1 MRLSALQ
8 RANAAK
14 NSGKAR
20 KQGAAK
26 RDAAEREMDWD
37 AAILRLKAMLDRI
50 SPEGPCPATT
60 HTDVP
65 DAEEIPPEATTAPGK
80 GL

>member
-14 NSGKAR
+14 RIGEAKKA
-20 KQGAAK
+20 AAA
-26 RDAAEREMDWD
+26 RREATEQSMDWD

-50 SPEGPCPATT
+50 EETT
-60 HTDVP
+60 Q
-65 DAEEIPPEATTAPGK
+65 EAS
-80 GL
+80 

>member
-20 KQGAAK
+20 KQAAAK
-26 RDAAEREMDWD
+26 REAAEQTLDWD

-50 SPEGPCPATT
+50 ESESPQ
-60 HTDVP
+60 
-65 DAEEIPPEATTAPGK
+65 EAS
-80 GL
+80 

>member
-20 KQGAAK
+20 KQAAAK
-26 RDAAEREMDWD
+26 REATVQDLDWD
-37 AAILRLKAMLDRI
+37 RLIANLKAMLNQ
-50 SPEGPCPATT
+50 
-60 HTDVP
+60 TDKTSQ
-65 DAEEIPPEATTAPGK
+65 EAS
-80 GL
+80 

>member
-20 KQGAAK
+20 KQAVAK
-26 RDAAEREMDWD
+26 REATVQDLDWD
-37 AAILRLKAMLDRI
+37 RLIANLKAMLNLTD
-50 SPEGPCPATT
+50 ETT
-60 HTDVP
+60 
-65 DAEEIPPEATTAPGK
+65 EET
-80 GL
+80 L

>member
-20 KQGAAK
+20 KAATA
-26 RDAAEREMDWD
+26 RREATVQDLDWD
-37 AAILRLKAMLDRI
+37 VLIANFKAMLNR
-50 SPEGPCPATT
+50 S
-60 HTDVP
+60 V
-65 DAEEIPPEATTAPGK
+65 
-80 GL
+80 